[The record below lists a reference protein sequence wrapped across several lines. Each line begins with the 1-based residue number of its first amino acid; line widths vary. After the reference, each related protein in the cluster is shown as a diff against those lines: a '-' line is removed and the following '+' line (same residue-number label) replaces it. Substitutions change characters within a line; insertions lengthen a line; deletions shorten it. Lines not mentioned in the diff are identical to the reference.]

1 MTDNMS
7 DEVSLVKGEL
17 MKNSKTTASFDIF
30 NVDCKEGE
38 TLVHIWGSKGYLMKG
53 ITGRKLA
60 DSDMERKDKKVQ

>member
-7 DEVSLVKGEL
+7 NEVSLAKVEL
-17 MKNSKTTASFDIF
+17 MNSKTTVSFDIF
-30 NVDCKEGE
+30 NEDCKEGE

-53 ITGRKLA
+53 ISGRKLA